1 VAGALGL
8 EDAWPVV
15 TEPFTQWVIENRF
28 PAGRPQFEAAG
39 AEMVGDVGPFETMKL
54 RMLNGSH
61 STMAYLGYLAG
72 HRYISEV
79 IAASE
84 FKALVHTMMTDEI
97 IPTLGMDI
105 PRLEAYRDRLIRRFA
120 NPSLKHLTYQIAMD
134 GSQKLPQRLLGT
146 IRGRLRGN
154 HGVDRLA
161 LGVAGWM
168 RYVMGTDER
177 GDPIEVQDPMAARLR
192 AVADKAG
199 RDAGKL
205 VGGFLGIPEIFGED
219 LIRNKEFRLL
229 LTEHLSSLLQKGAAA
244 TVRELA
250 AGGEAAGLLGE

>member
-1 VAGALGL
+1 
-8 EDAWPVV
+8 
-15 TEPFTQWVIENRF
+15 
-28 PAGRPQFEAAG
+28 
-39 AEMVGDVGPFETMKL
+39 MVGDVAPFENMKL

-72 HRYISEV
+72 HTYISEV
-79 IAASE
+79 IAAPE

-105 PRLEAYRDRLIRRFA
+105 ARLDAYRDRLIRRFA
-120 NPSLKHLTYQIAMD
+120 NRSLRHQTYQIAMD

-168 RYVMGTDER
+168 RYVTGTDEA
-177 GDPIEVQDPMAARLR
+177 GKPIEVQDPVAPRLR
-192 AVADKAG
+192 AIADAAG
-199 RDAGKL
+199 GDAAAL
-205 VGGFLGIPEIFGED
+205 VRGYLGVSEIFGDD
-219 LIRNKEFRLL
+219 LIGNKDFRLL
-229 LTEHLSSLLQKGAAA
+229 LTEHLASLLAKGAAA

-250 AGGEAAGLLGE
+250 AGGEAASLLGE